1 MAPRKKPSSKSNQNQ
16 PNSQPSKFG
25 IQHFFLRHSQSST
38 SRPNDAVC
46 TPGPN
51 PPSQSA
57 PPLQNP
63 TAACPENSTP
73 PGNIPAMA
81 VDVEENPSQVSPEVS
96 KSMALKR
103 FKFSPGMLIK
113 QSQDDGSDEVT
124 WKISPVNE
132 RLQAMTKKHGPEWLC
147 SPTMKASEKSVVF
160 SNRVSLKKV
169 KLGQVMDSNGN
180 EIDMTDPGVVRKRQ
194 SPFRTPPSLSYCHE
208 KNIDGVD
215 CKLVSD
221 QMGLRQH
228 KKALLELLDQ
238 VEDAISV
245 EESVSSDGEACL
257 SKVQCINGDEMPLR
271 VDPALKIPEM
281 GPTEKVNGEC
291 SNIIFLVLEVSEKR
305 EYADLSG
312 AQCPSKVLRLLNEK
326 TGEEQAVYLRDE
338 WFYSVIAPGDTIHV
352 IGKFDDQGKCDVD
365 HDNNFLIVHPDILV
379 SGTRVAA
386 SFSCSRR
393 TVLDERLKCSEHS
406 TAALIGTLLHQI
418 FQAGLIREIPTKVF
432 LEEYARIVVQKNLE
446 SLYACGVNEDDMY
459 KTLIEATPRILN
471 WIVLFKNSQEYR
483 GATVD
488 FGSDDG
494 LKRVNVSEVID
505 IEEMAWAP
513 KYGLKGMIDASLR
526 IKFESNTKEV
536 NEIIMPLE
544 FKTGKGTK
552 GQATME
558 HTAQVILYTLLMSE
572 RYLKPIDSGL
582 LYYLNTD
589 HTQGIAV
596 KRSDLVGLIM
606 RRNELAKDILKAS
619 MMQQLPPMLQSP
631 SMCKSCRHL
640 NACTIYHKMGKYCLL
655 QTFVLT
661 KNSKLPLYSHQ

>member
-1 MAPRKKPSSKSNQNQ
+1 M
-16 PNSQPSKFG
+16 F
-25 IQHFFLRHSQSST
+25 
-38 SRPNDAVC
+38 
-46 TPGPN
+46 
-51 PPSQSA
+51 
-57 PPLQNP
+57 
-63 TAACPENSTP
+63 
-73 PGNIPAMA
+73 
-81 VDVEENPSQVSPEVS
+81 
-96 KSMALKR
+96 
-103 FKFSPGMLIK
+103 
-113 QSQDDGSDEVT
+113 
-124 WKISPVNE
+124 
-132 RLQAMTKKHGPEWLC
+132 
-147 SPTMKASEKSVVF
+147 VV
-160 SNRVSLKKV
+160 
-169 KLGQVMDSNGN
+169 
-180 EIDMTDPGVVRKRQ
+180 
-194 SPFRTPPSLSYCHE
+194 
-208 KNIDGVD
+208 
-215 CKLVSD
+215 
-221 QMGLRQH
+221 
-228 KKALLELLDQ
+228 
-238 VEDAISV
+238 
-245 EESVSSDGEACL
+245 
-257 SKVQCINGDEMPLR
+257 
-271 VDPALKIPEM
+271 
-281 GPTEKVNGEC
+281 
-291 SNIIFLVLEVSEKR
+291 
-305 EYADLSG
+305 
-312 AQCPSKVLRLLNEK
+312 
-326 TGEEQAVYLRDE
+326 
-338 WFYSVIAPGDTIHV
+338 
-352 IGKFDDQGKCDVD
+352 
-365 HDNNFLIVHPDILV
+365 
-379 SGTRVAA
+379 VAA

-552 GQATME
+552 GQASLSSLLKFCVRGISKWDLDYESFSAME

-640 NACTIYHKMGKYCLL
+640 NACTIYHKELANHTHNIGYIRLRFSL
-655 QTFVLT
+655 VTSVDINIDARDDSSLDW
-661 KNSKLPLYSHQ
+661 L

>member
-1 MAPRKKPSSKSNQNQ
+1 MMENTSLARNIQVPLISSSIEFL
-16 PNSQPSKFG
+16 SHTIIIGVSFILGSKLRIAFT
-25 IQHFFLRHSQSST
+25 RHSKVNLVET
-38 SRPNDAVC
+38 SKASGIARIIR
-46 TPGPN
+46 
-51 PPSQSA
+51 
-57 PPLQNP
+57 
-63 TAACPENSTP
+63 AAQTRNSL
-73 PGNIPAMA
+73 MA
-81 VDVEENPSQVSPEVS
+81 
-96 KSMALKR
+96 
-103 FKFSPGMLIK
+103 
-113 QSQDDGSDEVT
+113 
-124 WKISPVNE
+124 
-132 RLQAMTKKHGPEWLC
+132 
-147 SPTMKASEKSVVF
+147 MKA
-160 SNRVSLKKV
+160 
-169 KLGQVMDSNGN
+169 
-180 EIDMTDPGVVRKRQ
+180 
-194 SPFRTPPSLSYCHE
+194 
-208 KNIDGVD
+208 
-215 CKLVSD
+215 
-221 QMGLRQH
+221 
-228 KKALLELLDQ
+228 KALLELLDQ

-291 SNIIFLVLEVSEKR
+291 FNIIFLVLEVSEKR

-471 WIVLFKNSQEYR
+471 WIILFKNSQEYR

-494 LKRVNVSEVID
+494 LKRVNVSES
-505 IEEMAWAP
+505 A
-513 KYGLKGMIDASLR
+513 
-526 IKFESNTKEV
+526 
-536 NEIIMPLE
+536 
-544 FKTGKGTK
+544 
-552 GQATME
+552 ME

-640 NACTIYHKMGKYCLL
+640 NACTIYHKELANHTHNTGYIRLRFSL
-655 QTFVLT
+655 VTLVDINIDAREGT
-661 KNSKLPLYSHQ
+661 PL